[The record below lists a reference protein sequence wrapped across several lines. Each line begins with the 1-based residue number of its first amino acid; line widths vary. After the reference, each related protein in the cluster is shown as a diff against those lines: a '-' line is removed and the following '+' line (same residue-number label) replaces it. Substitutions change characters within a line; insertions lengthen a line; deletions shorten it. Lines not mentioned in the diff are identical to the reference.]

1 MNLKEI
7 IKYHIENRIKGE
19 KGKKGGSPEG
29 DGGSD
34 YCICPKC
41 GYKMKHE
48 RGEGQGKA
56 VPCIKLK
63 CPKCG
68 ANLIGSKEMERLKK
82 KNKEKKKK

>member
-82 KNKEKKKK
+82 KNKKKK